1 MREVPGGVSRS
12 DGKRWSRVRT
22 RLQEWCKFLVSRG
35 PEVPVGGEKGR
46 LNQIIEFC
54 FLRPVLTI
62 RVPYRLSY
70 INYVDEV
77 CLPLWNRG
85 VIVYMTLNPTVGP
98 ALVTP
103 VCRGT
108 VQVRNGR

>member
-1 MREVPGGVSRS
+1 M
-12 DGKRWSRVRT
+12 
-22 RLQEWCKFLVSRG
+22 
-35 PEVPVGGEKGR
+35 GGEKGR